1 MMNQQGQM
9 MGGQQPR
16 QMMSQQVPMMGQQP
30 RQMLVQGQAG
40 QVAVRQTMMAG
51 QSPVHPGMSPS
62 YSVNYGSP
70 GQAGVTTSTGPI
82 RRPSGSSGASPA
94 TDRPITPRTP
104 HTPGSQGPLT
114 PGSAG
119 RHTPGSQGPLTPG

>member
-1 MMNQQGQM
+1 
-9 MGGQQPR
+9 
-16 QMMSQQVPMMGQQP
+16 MMGQQP
-30 RQMLVQGQAG
+30 RQMLVQGQPG
-40 QVAVRQTMMAG
+40 QVAVRQTMMAGPG

-119 RHTPGSQGPLTPG
+119 RLTPGSAGQPSPSPDLSLLALLADSHR